1 MSMAQQELDYT
12 TLKWVKNEI
21 QESLNQTR
29 QALESF
35 VEDPNDTTQIRFCV
49 TYLHQIYGTLQMV
62 EIYGG
67 ALLAEEM
74 ELLANAISQEKVVR
88 KEDAYD
94 VLMRAILQLPAY
106 LEHLENGQ
114 QDLPVILLPLL
125 NDLRTARGE
134 HLLSENAFFSPNLSV
149 IPPDEPVSA
158 TKKQPVDINKYA
170 RKLRPVYQA
179 ALVSIYRNKN
189 VPEALR
195 KISIVIRELLYNSKV
210 ESSTRLWWVA
220 SGVVE
225 GLVEGGLDVSS
236 SIKQL
241 LGQLDRQLKRVIADG
256 EVVFADAPPVE
267 LLKNLLYYVATS
279 KSSGRRV
286 GQIKLAFNLDQLLP
300 GGGDISEAFEKLRGS
315 NNDLMQSVSA
325 VIKEDLLHVKDQLDI
340 FVRTKDKPANELHP
354 LCEHLDRISDT
365 LAMLGL
371 GDLHKIIQDQNKNIK
386 EISQSDQLPG
396 EVTLMEIASALLYVE
411 SSLESVESPV
421 YGLTSGSDDRAQET
435 LLPPSEQKQL
445 NNLVIKEATQI
456 VAQVKENFNIYAVD
470 TNNRE
475 VIQSTP
481 ELLNQVRGVL
491 AILSLDSAADLLRA
505 AMNYVETE
513 LLAAQ
518 VEPNQTALDLLA
530 DVITSIEYYLEAIAE
545 SRGHPD
551 SILTIAEESIKKL
564 GYPVNAPVNAAEH
577 NAGEEISVAQPTPIS
592 LDSVEAAS
600 LEAQRAI
607 DESVEERYT
616 LNERPIDD
624 EPALSVTLQPE
635 PEVVAAT
642 VSAPSTPVSTL
653 PEDDIDEEILEIFIE
668 EADEV
673 VGAIKENLQLW
684 KQDNGN
690 EDALAILRRS
700 YHTIKGSGRLAGA
713 KVVGEFAWAIENLL
727 NRVMEKKVE
736 LGPEVFDLL
745 EKAESSLEESIQHL
759 KGERET
765 QSNIQPLVDLADS
778 IVSGTFKAKAV
789 VEQPVEIVDEEGEVA
804 SISQITQD
812 VALVDIFKKETN
824 SHLNA
829 IGDYVANYTQSDN
842 DVVSEPLMRALHTL
856 HGSANM
862 ARVSEI
868 ADLSEHLDRYFRTLH
883 DSRQVVSAGACEVL
897 IEGADAI
904 RQMVDAIRDENIAL
918 PDTTALVGRI
928 GALHDVAKQVEIPD
942 SVDVFSIVPSDDVV
956 ATANIAVPDFSLHE
970 TVEYKADSAGEAS
983 EEDRELIEIF
993 LEEADEILSNTEA
1006 LIQGWSNAP
1015 NDMSIMEELQ
1025 RALHTL
1031 KGGARMAN
1039 QTAVADVSHQI
1050 ESLLERITD
1059 GRLEP
1064 SAELPKT
1071 VHRCQDWLT
1080 QSLDIIRKGGKVEPS
1095 DELLDLLRSF
1105 EKSPEPFVEPAEQS
1119 AEVALVSPE
1128 PLLESSLESSPEPLS
1143 FDAPDELQDLDELV
1157 FTDDEQHVAVLE
1169 LEEDEPSSISD
1180 ALDEDQDLLNIFVD
1194 EASEIQESNEAS
1206 LHVWENDHQN
1216 IECVASLQRGLHTLK
1231 GGARMAN
1238 LAPIA
1243 DIAHTMETL
1252 LEEVV
1257 EERIPISAALPGLMH
1272 NCHDWLTQAIN
1283 KVRDHADLEPPVDQ
1297 LAAIKDY
1304 LANTAVLADTES
1316 DVQPTMEIEIDETPT
1331 VQIEHLST
1339 LVSPEPLAEEEPEAL
1354 GEISAAEDYDEEL
1367 IEIFLEEA
1375 EEIQE
1380 NADRI
1385 LQEWVNDVD
1394 NRDLIAEMQRALHTL
1409 KGGARMANITPIGDL
1424 SHSIESL
1431 LEGVTEGR
1439 LLPTPEFPQ
1448 VVQACHDWL
1457 AHAIEQVKQHTPLAD
1472 ADALSNQL
1480 DNLLAGKRAMQG
1492 VEGESS
1498 APLPTAVERP
1508 PEVHAE
1514 PAELVELP
1522 SFSKVDEIDAQIE
1535 PEVQVAAKLASRVV
1549 DEQIRVKADL
1559 IDNMVNHAGE
1569 VNIYNARMGQQLGAW
1584 HFNLTELDQT
1594 VRRLY
1599 EQLRKFEIETEAQIM
1614 YRHSSD
1620 VGVSEEVG
1628 AQEQFDPLELD
1639 RFSTMQQL
1647 SRSMAESLNDL
1658 TSIQNYLDNISSE
1671 TDVLLLQQSRINT
1684 DLQEGLMSTR
1694 MTPFSSVIARL
1705 RRVVRQTCQETNKEA
1720 ELKVEGAEGEMDRT
1734 QLNRVVPALEH
1745 ILRNAV
1751 DHGIELPEQR
1761 TKAGKPGSGVIDI
1774 NFTRE
1779 GSEVVLSIS
1788 DDGAGINIDAIREKA
1803 VERGLINPN
1812 SGLKD
1817 DEVVDFILQS
1827 GFSTATSVTQISGR
1841 GVGMDVV
1848 NTEIKQL
1855 NGSLHIETQE
1865 GKGSVF
1871 VIRLPLTVLVN
1882 QALMI
1887 QVDEAIYAIQLSNV
1901 EHVIRLSGEEVNQFL
1916 TGEQREL
1923 PYAGQ
1928 NYQHLN
1934 IGYVLHGTAPR
1945 MADQKAKYPLLL
1957 ARSGEHRVALQVDTL
1972 IGRQEIVIKS
1982 VGAQLSSINSISGAT
1997 IMPDGAVA
2005 LILDLATLIRTS
2017 HALDKVDSKGQVVK
2031 ELAEPDN
2038 EDKRPTVLI
2047 VDDSITVR
2055 KVSQRLLTRHNYD
2068 TLTAKDGVDAL
2079 TVMLEHI
2086 PDIMLLDIEMPRMDG
2101 YELATAMRNDE
2112 RLKHIPIIMIT
2123 SRTGEKHRDRAL
2135 RIGVNNYM
2143 GKPFQEQELL
2153 ENLQALLQDR
2163 KINA

>member
-74 ELLANAISQEKVVR
+74 ELLANAVLQGKVAR
-88 KEDAYD
+88 KDDAYD

-149 IPPDEPVSA
+149 IPPDEAKTSDNKQVIDVS
-158 TKKQPVDINKYA
+158 KYA

-179 ALVSIYRNKN
+179 ALVGIYRNQN
-189 VPEALR
+189 IPEALR
-195 KISIVIRELLYNSKV
+195 KIAIVIRELLYNSQA
-210 ESSTRLWWVA
+210 ENSTRLWWVA

-225 GLVEGGLDVSS
+225 GLLEGGLEISS

-241 LGQLDRQLKRVIADG
+241 LGQLDRQLKRIINDG
-256 EVVFADAPPVE
+256 EAVFVDAPPIE

-279 KSSGRRV
+279 KSKGRRV
-286 GQIKLAFNLDQLLP
+286 GQIKLAFNLEQLLP
-300 GGGDISEAFEKLRGS
+300 GGGDINEAFEKLRGS
-315 NNDLMQSVSA
+315 NNDLMQSVA
-325 VIKEDLLHVKDQLDI
+325 TVIKEDLLHVKDQLDI
-340 FVRTKDKPANELHP
+340 FVRTKDTPVNELHP
-354 LCEHLDRISDT
+354 LSEHLGRISDT

-386 EISQSDQLPG
+386 KISQSDELPG
-396 EVTLMEIASALLYVE
+396 DVSLMEIASALLYVE
-411 SSLESVESPV
+411 SSLEGVKSPV
-421 YGLTSGSDDRAQET
+421 YARKVGDGRGQES

-445 NNLVIKEATQI
+445 NNLVIREATLV
-456 VAQVKENFNIYAVD
+456 VAQVKENFNAYAVD
-470 TNNRE
+470 TSNRE
-475 VIQSTP
+475 IIKSTP
-481 ELLNQVRGVL
+481 ELLDQVRGVL
-491 AILSLDSAADLLRA
+491 AILSLDNAANLLSAA
-505 AMNYVETE
+505 MSYVKSD

-530 DVITSIEYYLEAIAE
+530 DVITSIEYYLEAIVE

-551 SILTIAEESIKKL
+551 SILTIAEESISKL
-564 GYPVNAPVNAAEH
+564 GYPVDAVTPRSASTELPKH
-577 NAGEEISVAQPTPIS
+577 ISLESVA
-592 LDSVEAAS
+592 AAS
-600 LEAQRAI
+600 LAAQRT
-607 DESVEERYT
+607 VEEPIE
-616 LNERPIDD
+616 ERSIEKTSLPPI
-624 EPALSVTLQPE
+624 PLSPVQETSP
-635 PEVVAAT
+635 T
-642 VSAPSTPVSTL
+642 VSPVSTL
-653 PEDDIDEEILEIFIE
+653 PESDDIDEEILEIFVE

-673 VGAIKENLQLW
+673 VGAIRENLQTW
-684 KQDNGN
+684 RQDNHN

-713 KVVGEFAWAIENLL
+713 KVVGEFAWAIEDML
-727 NRVMEKKVE
+727 NRIIDKKIE
-736 LGPEVFDLL
+736 LRPEVFELL
-745 EKAESSLEESIQHL
+745 EKAESLLEESIQHL
-759 KGERET
+759 KGERAT
-765 QSNIQPLVDLADS
+765 QPNVQPLIDLANGIS
-778 IVSGTFKAKAV
+778 NGTFDVAQTVALNTDSAEEEDAV
-789 VEQPVEIVDEEGEVA
+789 

-812 VALVDIFKKETN
+812 AALVDIFKKETDT
-824 SHLNA
+824 HLNA
-829 IGDYVANYTQSDN
+829 IGEYVSNYAQVGEG
-842 DVVSEPLMRALHTL
+842 VVSEPLMRALHTL

-883 DSRQVVSAGACEVL
+883 DTKQIVNSGACGVL
-897 IEGADAI
+897 TEGADII
-904 RQMVDAIRDENIAL
+904 RQMVDAVRERNVTP
-918 PDTTALVGRI
+918 PDTTKLIERI
-928 GALHDVAKQVEIPD
+928 SALHDVAKQVETPNSI
-942 SVDVFSIVPSDDVV
+942 DVFSIVPSEE
-956 ATANIAVPDFSLHE
+956 NIASPNISVPDFSLHE
-970 TVEYKADSAGEAS
+970 SVSHEAVDEGSDVSS
-983 EEDRELIEIF
+983 EEDRELVEIF
-993 LEEADEILSNTEA
+993 LEEAEEILGNTEA
-1006 LIQGWSNAP
+1006 LIQGWSNAL

-1031 KGGARMAN
+1031 KGGARMAS
-1039 QTAVADVSHQI
+1039 QAAVADVSHQI
-1050 ESLLERITD
+1050 ESLLEGVTEGLIQT
-1059 GRLEP
+1059 
-1064 SAELPKT
+1064 SVELPKV
-1071 VHRCQDWLT
+1071 VHRCQDWLI
-1080 QSLDIIRKGGKVEPS
+1080 QSLDAIRHGDHVNEPTELLALIDSLIKPS
-1095 DELLDLLRSF
+1095 DQNVTAEL
-1105 EKSPEPFVEPAEQS
+1105 A
-1119 AEVALVSPE
+1119 AVSE
-1128 PLLESSLESSPEPLS
+1128 MVV
-1143 FDAPDELQDLDELV
+1143 DELQDLDELV
-1157 FTDDEQHVAVLE
+1157 FSDDDEQVTVLE
-1169 LEEDEPSSISD
+1169 LEEPTSIIEPP
-1180 ALDEDQDLLNIFVD
+1180 DEDQDLLNIFVD
-1194 EASEIQESNEAS
+1194 EATEIQESNDAS
-1206 LHVWENDHQN
+1206 LQEWRRDYQN
-1216 IECVASLQRGLHTLK
+1216 LDCVASLQRALHTLK

-1238 LAPIA
+1238 ITPIA
-1243 DIAHTMETL
+1243 DIAHTMEML

-1257 EERIPISAALPGLMH
+1257 EKRIPVSIELPNLVQ
-1272 NCHDWLTQAIN
+1272 NCHDWLTQAITS
-1283 KVRDHADLEPPVDQ
+1283 VRDHVDLQKPVEQ
-1297 LAAIKDY
+1297 LFAVRDY
-1304 LANTAVLADTES
+1304 QARMAVASAPTES
-1316 DVQPTMEIEIDETPT
+1316 SVSLSAAEFDFDDAPT
-1331 VQIEHLST
+1331 VQIEDLTMLARSES
-1339 LVSPEPLAEEEPEAL
+1339 VAADDAAELAEPTTAQDAVEE
-1354 GEISAAEDYDEEL
+1354 YDEDV

-1380 NADRI
+1380 NADR
-1385 LQEWVNDVD
+1385 LLHEWVKDVD

-1424 SHSIESL
+1424 SHGIESL
-1431 LEGVTEGR
+1431 LEGITEGR
-1439 LLPTPEFPQ
+1439 LLPTPEYPQ

-1457 AHAIEQVKQHTPLAD
+1457 AHAIEKVKQQKPLTEATE
-1472 ADALSNQL
+1472 LTRQL
-1480 DNLLAGKRAMQG
+1480 DNLLSGKRALHG
-1492 VEGESS
+1492 VEQVSDATPQEVLPEA
-1498 APLPTAVERP
+1498 APVN
-1508 PEVHAE
+1508 
-1514 PAELVELP
+1514 LVELP
-1522 SFSKVDEIDAQIE
+1522 SFSKIDDADAQIE
-1535 PEVQVAAKLASRVV
+1535 SQLHVVAKSSAARVA

-1594 VRRLY
+1594 VHRLH

-1620 VGVSEEVG
+1620 VVVNDDGRFH
-1628 AQEQFDPLELD
+1628 EQFDPLELD

-1658 TSIQNYLDNISSE
+1658 TNIQHYLDNISSE
-1671 TDVLLLQQSRINT
+1671 TDVLLLQQSRVNT

-1705 RRVVRQTCQETNKEA
+1705 RRVVRQTCQETGKEA
-1720 ELKVEGAEGEMDRT
+1720 ELKVNGAEGEMDRT
-1734 QLNRVVPALEH
+1734 QLNRVIPALEH

-1751 DHGIELPEQR
+1751 DHGIEQPAQRIKASKPES
-1761 TKAGKPGSGVIDI
+1761 GSIEI
-1774 NFTRE
+1774 NFSRE
-1779 GSEVVLSIS
+1779 GSEVVLHIS
-1788 DDGAGINIDAIREKA
+1788 DDGAGIDIDAIRKKA
-1803 VERGLINPN
+1803 IERGLISASSNL
-1812 SGLKD
+1812 GE
-1817 DEVVDFILQS
+1817 DEVIDFILQS

-1855 NGSLHIETQE
+1855 NGSLHIETKH
-1865 GKGSVF
+1865 GRGSSF
-1871 VIRLPLTVLVN
+1871 IIRLPLTVLVN

-1887 QVDEAIYAIQLSNV
+1887 QVDEAVYAIQLSNV
-1901 EHVIRLSGEEVNQFL
+1901 EHVIRQSGEQLNQFI
-1916 TGEQREL
+1916 TGKEKAL
-1923 PYAGQ
+1923 LYAGQ
-1928 NYQHLN
+1928 HYQHLN

-1945 MADQKAKYPLLL
+1945 MADKKTKHPLLL
-1957 ARSGEHRVALQVDTL
+1957 ARSGEHRVALQVDAL

-1982 VGAQLSSINSISGAT
+1982 VGAQLSSVNSISGAT
-1997 IMPDGAVA
+1997 IMPDGTVA

-2017 HALDKVDSKGQVVK
+2017 HAVDKIDANAQVAKKLV
-2031 ELAEPDN
+2031 EPN
-2038 EDKRPTVLI
+2038 KREKRPTVLI

-2055 KVSQRLLTRHNYD
+2055 KVSQRLLKRHNYD
-2068 TLTAKDGVDAL
+2068 TWTAKDGVDAL

-2123 SRTGEKHRDRAL
+2123 SRTGEKHRDRAF

-2153 ENLQALLQDR
+2153 ENLQALLQD
-2163 KINA
+2163 KK

>member
-35 VEDPNDTTQIRFCV
+35 VEDTNDTTQIRFCV

-149 IPPDEPVSA
+149 VPPDEPHGT

-179 ALVSIYRNKN
+179 ALVSIYRSKN

-225 GLVEGGLDVSS
+225 GLVDGGLDISG

-241 LGQLDRQLKRVIADG
+241 LGQLDRQLRRVITDG
-256 EVVFADAPPVE
+256 EAVFIDAPPVE

-315 NNDLMQSVSA
+315 NSDLMQSVSA

-354 LCEHLDRISDT
+354 LCEHLNRISDT

-371 GDLHKIIQDQNKNIK
+371 GDLHKIIQDQNKNVR

-411 SSLESVESPV
+411 SSLESVGSPI
-421 YGLTSGSDDRAQET
+421 YGLKSRDTEGAQET

-445 NNLVIKEATQI
+445 NNLVIKEATHI
-456 VAQVKENFNIYAVD
+456 VTQVKENFNIYAVD

-475 VIQSTP
+475 VIQNTP

-491 AILSLDSAADLLRA
+491 AILSLDSAASLLRA
-505 AMNYVETE
+505 AMNYVANE

-551 SILTIAEESIKKL
+551 SILTIAEESISKL
-564 GYPVNAPVNAAEH
+564 GYPVNAAVQRAES
-577 NAGEEISVAQPTPIS
+577 ETSEPPTPIS
-592 LDSVEAAS
+592 LESIEAAS
-600 LEAQRAI
+600 LEAQQAI
-607 DESVEERYT
+607 DESVEV
-616 LNERPIDD
+616 RPIEIDI
-624 EPALSVTLQPE
+624 EE
-635 PEVVAAT
+635 
-642 VSAPSTPVSTL
+642 APSAVAPVSEPKIAEITTTPLASTIETPVSTL

-684 KQDNGN
+684 KQNNGN

-727 NRVMEKKVE
+727 NRVIEQKVD
-736 LGPEVFDLL
+736 LRPEVFDLL

-765 QSNIQPLVDLADS
+765 QPDIRPIVDLADS
-778 IVSGTFKAKAV
+778 IVNGTFKAVEV
-789 VEQPVEIVDEEGEVA
+789 VEPEVA
-804 SISQITQD
+804 APEEEEAASVSQITQD
-812 VALVDIFKKETN
+812 VALVDIFKKETD

-829 IGDYVANYTQSDN
+829 ISEYVANYTQADSDI
-842 DVVSEPLMRALHTL
+842 VSEPLMRALHTL

-883 DSRQVVSAGACEVL
+883 DTRQVVNADACEVL
-897 IEGADAI
+897 TEGAGAI
-904 RQMVDAIRDENIAL
+904 RQMVDAIREDSAIL
-918 PDTTALVGRI
+918 PDTSALVERI
-928 GALHDVAKQVEIPD
+928 SALHDVAKQVEIPD
-942 SVDVFSIVPSDDVV
+942 SVDVFSIVPSEGKVV
-956 ATANIAVPDFSLHE
+956 PQSIAVPDFSLHE
-970 TVEYKADSAGEAS
+970 AIEHNESIENKADAADETS
-983 EEDRELIEIF
+983 EEDRELVEIF
-993 LEEADEILSNTEA
+993 LEEAEEILGNTEA
-1006 LIQGWSNAP
+1006 LIQGWSNVP
-1015 NDMSIMEELQ
+1015 SDMSIMEELQ

-1039 QTAVADVSHQI
+1039 QASVADVSHQI
-1050 ESLLERITD
+1050 ESLLEGITE
-1059 GRLEP
+1059 GRLAP
-1064 SAELPKT
+1064 SPELPKA

-1080 QSLDIIRKGGKVEPS
+1080 HSLDVIRSGKKVS
-1095 DELLDLLRSF
+1095 ASTELLELLRSF
-1105 EKSPEPFVEPAEQS
+1105 EASPV
-1119 AEVALVSPE
+1119 
-1128 PLLESSLESSPEPLS
+1128 ESSAVESSAALAS
-1143 FDAPDELQDLDELV
+1143 SAPVVLEEASAELQDLDELV
-1157 FTDDEQHVAVLE
+1157 FTDDEQHMEVLE
-1169 LEEDEPSSISD
+1169 LEEEAPDSIVDEF
-1180 ALDEDQDLLNIFVD
+1180 DEDQDLLNIFVD
-1194 EASEIQESNEAS
+1194 EAIEIQESNETS
-1206 LHVWENDHQN
+1206 LHDWKNDHQN
-1216 IECVASLQRGLHTLK
+1216 LGYVASLQRGLHTLK

-1238 LAPIA
+1238 VPPVA

-1252 LEEVV
+1252 LEEVA
-1257 EERIPISAALPGLMH
+1257 EERIPISAELPALVQD
-1272 NCHDWLTQAIN
+1272 CHDWLTQAIN
-1283 KVRDHADLEPPVDQ
+1283 KVRDHAELQPPVAQ

-1304 LANTAVLADTES
+1304 LANTAVLADAES
-1316 DVQPTMEIEIDETPT
+1316 DIPHPTMEIEIDETPT
-1331 VQIEHLST
+1331 VQIENFSSF
-1339 LVSPEPLAEEEPEAL
+1339 VSPEEPVVEASLEDVEALAEAR
-1354 GEISAAEDYDEEL
+1354 AAEEYDEEL
-1367 IEIFLEEA
+1367 VEIFLEEA

-1380 NADRI
+1380 NADRL

-1394 NRDLIAEMQRALHTL
+1394 NLDLIAEMQRALHTL
-1409 KGGARMANITPIGDL
+1409 KGGARMANIAPIGDL
-1424 SHSIESL
+1424 SHSIESV

-1439 LLPTPEFPQ
+1439 LSPTPEYPQ

-1457 AHAIEQVKQHTPLAD
+1457 AHAIEKVKQHKPLAN
-1472 ADALSNQL
+1472 ADELSRQL
-1480 DNLLAGKRAMQG
+1480 DNLLSGKSALQG
-1492 VEGESS
+1492 IEHVASIDTADES
-1498 APLPTAVERP
+1498 V
-1508 PEVHAE
+1508 PEVSGE
-1514 PAELVELP
+1514 PRELVELP
-1522 SFSKVDEIDAQIE
+1522 SFSRVDDADAQIE
-1535 PEVQVAAKLASRVV
+1535 PQVQVAAKLASRVV

-1614 YRHSSD
+1614 YRHSSE
-1620 VGVSEEVG
+1620 VGVSEEV
-1628 AQEQFDPLELD
+1628 ASHEQFDPLELD

-1705 RRVVRQTCQETNKEA
+1705 RRVVRQTCQETSKEA

-1751 DHGIELPEQR
+1751 DHGIESPAQR
-1761 TKAGKPGSGVIDI
+1761 TKASKPTTGSIDI

-1779 GSEVVLSIS
+1779 GSEVVLSIA
-1788 DDGAGINIDAIREKA
+1788 DDGAGINIDAIRDKA
-1803 VERGLINPN
+1803 IERGLINPN
-1812 SGLKD
+1812 SPLKD

-1855 NGSLHIETQE
+1855 NGSLHIETRE
-1865 GKGSVF
+1865 GKGSRF

-1887 QVDEAIYAIQLSNV
+1887 QVDEAVYAIQLSNV
-1901 EHVIRLSGEEVNQFL
+1901 EHVIRQTGDEVNAFL
-1916 TGEQREL
+1916 TGERREL

-1945 MADQKAKYPLLL
+1945 MADTKAKYPLLL
-1957 ARSGEHRVALQVDTL
+1957 ARSGEHRVALQVDSL

-1997 IMPDGAVA
+1997 ILPDGTVA

-2017 HALDKVDSKGQVVK
+2017 HALEKVDAKGQVVK

-2135 RIGVNNYM
+2135 KIGVNNYM